1 MPPELK
7 DRDFGSVSTDP
18 LTVKDKS
25 SRLFP
30 LPNVTQQKQHR
41 LQQQQSPGHNHRSL
55 SDRLYLAGV
64 LHRPVDLAFMAHGAV
79 SILWTIVCLV
89 LVDLPFLI
97 WTRFSV
103 NSKRHP
109 VSWGAFYSFCMA
121 VSRASSSS
129 AYNVAQL
136 RMVSNI
142 IALFVP
148 LRMMHLSNYL
158 VKTNVQIKV
167 HLDTLLQP
175 ERKTLLETRRQL
187 GLSEGQN
194 PSCPSSEFFASFLPD
209 LENKCKVANLPEESG
224 VLDSDGAY
232 TLSGE
237 WIEAMEDPQH
247 LPERNGGKKR
257 SDVVILYA
265 HGGGHVFCSAKFHRQ
280 LVARVL
286 LEFGPGA
293 RAFVVDYRLA
303 PEHPFPAAVH
313 DMYAAYLYLTRP
325 NHEALTLCTD
335 SSGDKHPRAPVDPK
349 NIVLAGDSAGAGLAI
364 AFQLY
369 MRDYVQPSLEIN
381 LPIPPVTVLIS
392 AWTDIST
399 SMPSARNKH
408 SYCYTPAPMGV
419 NPFVDQKVFDR
430 FSKFNFAR
438 NYLCGDANLAPN
450 ERTRSGKDVEWEW
463 YRHLAQHPLVSSVY
477 TADLS
482 NLGSSTLLQT
492 GAFDRLAD
500 DTRLHAHKLGQAN
513 PDQRVRLELYRDMV
527 HVHPFFEFLN
537 LAERAIRSMVNFVEE
552 AQQQSSQGRQK
563 KHSVGTE
570 WIVVELDGTEK
581 DGHDDDG
588 CPIATLEACW
598 RTPSL
603 VPSDAGSSLGTSQV
617 DPDLVL
623 DRVSIRNASPGLS
636 AD

>member
-7 DRDFGSVSTDP
+7 DCEFGSISTDP
-18 LTVKDKS
+18 LTVKGKS

-30 LPNVTQQKQHR
+30 TSDVTQQKQHR
-41 LQQQQSPGHNHRSL
+41 LRQQQQSPDHNRRSL

-64 LHRPVDLAFMAHGAV
+64 LHRPIDLAFLAHAVV
-79 SILWTIVCLV
+79 SIVWTIVCLV

-103 NSKRHP
+103 NSERHP
-109 VSWGAFYSFCMA
+109 VSWGAFYSFCMSM
-121 VSRASSSS
+121 SRASSSS
-129 AYNVAQL
+129 VYNVAQL
-136 RMVSNI
+136 RMVSNT

-148 LRMMHLSNYL
+148 LRMMHLSNY
-158 VKTNVQIKV
+158 VIKTNVQIKV

-187 GLSEGQN
+187 GLSEDLPGQN
-194 PSCPSSEFFASFLPD
+194 PSCPSSEFFESFLSD
-209 LENKCKVANLPEESG
+209 LENKSKIANLPEESG
-224 VLDSDGAY
+224 DLDSDGAY
-232 TLSGE
+232 DLSGE
-237 WIEAMEDPQH
+237 WIEATEDPQH
-247 LPERNGGKKR
+247 LSERNGGKKK

-280 LVARVL
+280 LVARML

-303 PEHPFPAAVH
+303 PEHPFPAAIH

-325 NHEALTLCTD
+325 NHEALTLCTNG
-335 SSGDKHPRAPVDPK
+335 SGDNHPAAPVNPK

-369 MRDYVQPSLEIN
+369 MRDYVQPSLDIK
-381 LPIPPVTVLIS
+381 LPTPPVTVLIS

-399 SMPSARNKH
+399 SMPAAKSEH

-419 NPFVDQKVFDR
+419 NPFVDQKVFEA
-430 FSKFNFAR
+430 FPKFNFAR
-438 NYLCGDANLAPN
+438 NYLCGDANLIQN
-450 ERTRSGKDVEWEW
+450 ERTCSGKDVEWEW
-463 YRHLAQHPLVSSVY
+463 YRHLAQHPLVSPVY

-482 NLGSSTLLQT
+482 NLGSSVLLQT

-500 DTRLHAHKLGQAN
+500 DTRLHAYKLGQAN
-513 PDQRVRLELYRDMV
+513 PDHRVRLELYRDMV

-537 LAERAIRSMVNFVEE
+537 MAERAIRSMVDFVEE
-552 AQQQSSQGRQK
+552 AHQQSSQGGQK

-570 WIVVELDGTEK
+570 WVVVELDGTEK
-581 DGHDDDG
+581 DGHDDNG
-588 CPIATLEACW
+588 CPIATLETCW

-603 VPSDAGSSLGTSQV
+603 RASGSGSSLSTSQQ

-623 DRVSIRNASPGLS
+623 R
-636 AD
+636 